1 MIVEEAIKDR
11 MIKLRRLIFLKVVSN
26 LYLFAH
32 VYSFLSYSTAVFC
45 HQRDLEN
52 NSEG

>member
-11 MIKLRRLIFLKVVSN
+11 MIKLRRLIFLKVSN

-32 VYSFLSYSTAVFC
+32 LYSFLSYSTPVFC